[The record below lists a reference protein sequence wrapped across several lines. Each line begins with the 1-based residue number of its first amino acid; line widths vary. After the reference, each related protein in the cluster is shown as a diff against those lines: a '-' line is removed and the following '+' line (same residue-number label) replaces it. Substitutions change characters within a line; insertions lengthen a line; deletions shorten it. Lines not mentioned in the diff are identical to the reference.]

1 MSLALVAIAAARP
14 EGKNRY
20 YGGSGYARY
29 LGRSLTSTS
38 DPSSTADPYQM
49 DKEEEQDENRF
60 YRLGYGY
67 GLGYPYPYGAY
78 GYPASTYRLSSTTDP
93 YQMYKEEVGN
103 ESRSRYGRGYY
114 PMSYYMPPYPEPFG
128 YPLLEFTPYPA
139 PPVNGAADGADTHPA
154 TATATASPSPTEN

>member
-20 YGGSGYARY
+20 YGGYARY

-49 DKEEEQDENRF
+49 DKEE
-60 YRLGYGY
+60 
-67 GLGYPYPYGAY
+67 
-78 GYPASTYRLSSTTDP
+78 
-93 YQMYKEEVGN
+93 VGN

-114 PMSYYMPPYPEPFG
+114 PMPYYMPPYPEPFG
-128 YPLLEFTPYPA
+128 YPLLEFTPNPA